1 MITNLFDGNE
11 IYKEWSDMATFE
23 YKEYK
28 GIRKEFLRDNM
39 TNIEVALTDLGEIAT
54 RELVKKYK
62 SYGLKEDNEIVR
74 RGENINKNT
83 CDNLVKE
90 LDENVISN
98 KNSHGYKY
106 IDNEVMEQIK

>member
-39 TNIEVALTDLGEIAT
+39 TNIEVALTDLDEIAT
-54 RELVKKYK
+54 RKLVKKYK
-62 SYGLKEDNEIVR
+62 FYGLKEDNEIAR
-74 RGENINKNT
+74 RNINKNT